1 MLKTIFISLPVTN
14 LSAAV
19 TFYNAIGFVNNPQF
33 TDDTAACMEW
43 SETIKV
49 MLITHEKWRTFTTR
63 PIPPSTS
70 SEVALNVSLD
80 NREAVDAMVEAAG
93 ENGGTV
99 DINPVQ
105 DLGFMYS
112 RDIADPNGHIW
123 GAMWM
128 DPEAIPSADKL
139 TAE

>member
-63 PIPPSTS
+63 PIPPSSS

-80 NREAVDAMVEAAG
+80 NRDAVDAMVEAAAV
-93 ENGGTV
+93 NGGTV

-112 RDIADPNGHIW
+112 RDIADPDGHIW

-128 DPEAIPSADKL
+128 DLAAIPSEDKP
-139 TAE
+139 TK